1 MSGGPESGRGGTPA
15 AEDALLRAG
24 SPRHQLRRLFSA
36 ALAGVDPERSVAA
49 ALSRPDGGRA
59 RGGARRVGVFA
70 AGKAAAGMA
79 RAAVS
84 RLGPVPLLVVL
95 PRGRTRGMRLS
106 SWSLHFASHPEP
118 DASSATAARAAQRF
132 FRRFRLSD
140 VIVCLISGG
149 ASSLLALPRPGVTLA
164 QKRRAVRELAAS
176 GAPIEKVNRLRTSL
190 SAVKGGRLGR
200 ETRARLVN
208 LVISDVSEDDPAV
221 VGSGPTI
228 RRRKTDLVHVIASNR
243 DGLEAAASAARVM
256 GLEPRIVPRPLSG
269 DARDAGG
276 RLGLRALGLPPGS
289 VLLAGG
295 ETTVRLRGRASRGG
309 RCLELALAAAEPL
322 RGAGD
327 ILMLAAGSDGVDGS
341 SGAAG
346 AFVGGYTL
354 ARAASRGLERD
365 RRLRLV
371 DARALFL
378 SLGDLFITGPT
389 GTNVADWV
397 FAIRSGPSRWW
408 PRRKRH
414 ISRG

>member
-1 MSGGPESGRGGTPA
+1 MSGGPEGGRGGTPA

-49 ALSRPDGGRA
+49 ALSRPDVVRA
-59 RGGARRVGVFA
+59 LGGARRVGVFA

-106 SWSLHFASHPEP
+106 SGSLHFASHPEP
-118 DASSATAARAAQRF
+118 DASSARAARAAQRF

-176 GAPIEKVNRLRTSL
+176 VAPIEKVNRLRTSL

-208 LVISDVSEDDPAV
+208 LVISDVRGDDPPV

-243 DGLEAAASAARVM
+243 NGLEAAASAARVM
-256 GLEPRIVPRPLSG
+256 GLVPRIVPRPLSG
-269 DARDAGG
+269 DARDAGA
-276 RLGLRALGLPPGS
+276 RLGLRALELPPGS

-295 ETTVRLRGRASRGG
+295 ETTVPLRGRASRGG

-397 FAIRSGPSRWW
+397 FAIRSGPSPWW